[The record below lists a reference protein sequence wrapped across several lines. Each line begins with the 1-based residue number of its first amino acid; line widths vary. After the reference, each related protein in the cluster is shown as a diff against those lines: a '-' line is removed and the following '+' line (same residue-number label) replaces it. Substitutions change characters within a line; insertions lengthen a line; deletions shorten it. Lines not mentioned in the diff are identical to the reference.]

1 MESRMDEE
9 CLRSIQESTTLAEHF
24 QNIVDDCKVL
34 QKKSLKSNAINND
47 FSSISNINIFV

>member
-1 MESRMDEE
+1 MDEE